1 MRRWLRRADLMI
13 GVIFG
18 LCLIVVGLGLIV
30 VALEV

>member
-13 GVIFG
+13 EVIFG
-18 LCLIVVGLGLIV
+18 LCLVVVGIGLIL